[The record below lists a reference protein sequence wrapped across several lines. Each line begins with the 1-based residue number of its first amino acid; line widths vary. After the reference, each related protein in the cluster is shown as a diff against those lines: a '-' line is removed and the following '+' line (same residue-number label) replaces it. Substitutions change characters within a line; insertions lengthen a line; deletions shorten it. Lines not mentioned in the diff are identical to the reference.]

1 MGVAVS
7 LGSSGLGL
15 SGLGLSGL
23 GISGEHTELA
33 TSLRKWAA
41 SLGGPDVAR
50 AAEGDPSATFDDVW
64 SGVSDMGVTAIGLP
78 ESVGGGGGSVL
89 DLAVA
94 LEACAHG
101 LVPGPL
107 LATAIASIALP
118 QGAAA
123 AGAVAGGA
131 RVGLGLSPSLLV
143 GEHLAGTVDVVWDAP
158 GATHLLL
165 GARELSGAEAWF
177 VVRADRVVGCTERP
191 GSSSGTRPVGL
202 DLTRRFGSVTVDV
215 PIDEAQPVPGLDE
228 GLLRRVAVTLAA
240 AEASGIARWCLET
253 AVEHAG
259 VREQFGAKIGSF
271 QAIKHLCAEMLET
284 AEAVTASAWDAA
296 SVALTDDDQWAFA
309 ADVAGAVALDG
320 AVRNAQACIQVLG
333 GIGFTFEHDAHLY
346 LRRAV
351 TLRNLLGSPDAS
363 AASLTERAMAGE
375 RRRVEVDLGGRD
387 EGVRDDVRR
396 RVAEIAAVPL
406 DQQRRALVDAG
417 YLTPHWPEPHGLGA
431 GAVTQLVI
439 DEELNTAGVERP
451 DLKIGGWAAPTILAH
466 GSEEQLKR
474 FVRPTLLGELTWCQL
489 FSEPGAGSDLASLR
503 TRAVRSTGPA
513 GEEGWRLTGQKVWTS
528 LAHDADWAI
537 CLART
542 DPDVPQHRGISYF
555 LLDMRAEGVDIRP
568 LREMTGDAMFNEV
581 FLDDVFVPD
590 ECIVGEPGDGWRLAR
605 TTLANERVAMA
616 GARLGVSTERAV
628 ALAPV
633 ASPAEQVR
641 VGYAVALATVCSLLG
656 VRSTLRSLAGQGPGA
671 ESSVAKLLG
680 VRSRQGSSE
689 LVVDLHG
696 ERVVLGGEEVERDV
710 HEMLLTRCLSIA
722 GGTTQILRNVAA
734 ERILGLPR

>member
-1 MGVAVS
+1 MEVSVS
-7 LGSSGLGL
+7 LG
-15 SGLGLSGL
+15 
-23 GISGEHTELA
+23 ISEEHAELA
-33 TSLRKWAA
+33 ASLRKWAA
-41 SLGGPDVAR
+41 SLGGPDAGR
-50 AAEGDPSATFDDVW
+50 AAEDDPTATFDEAW
-64 SGVSDMGVTAIGLP
+64 SAVGEMGVATIGLP

-94 LEACAHG
+94 LEACANG

-107 LATAIASIALP
+107 LSTAIASIVLPEDCATSRAL
-118 QGAAA
+118 
-123 AGAVAGGA
+123 AGGA
-131 RVGLGLSPSLLV
+131 RAGLGLAPSLLV
-143 GEHLAGTVDVVWDAP
+143 GERLAGTVDVVWDAP

-165 GARELSGAEAWF
+165 GGREPSGTERWF
-177 VVRADRVVGCTERP
+177 AVPADRVVCPTPTRA
-191 GSSSGTRPVGL
+191 SSSATRPVGL

-215 PIDEAQPVPGLDE
+215 ALEEAEPVPDLDEA
-228 GLLRRVAVTLAA
+228 LLRRAAVTLAA
-240 AEASGIARWCLET
+240 AEASGIARWSLET
-253 AVEHAG
+253 AVEYAG
-259 VREQFGAKIGSF
+259 VREQFGSKIGSF
-271 QAIKHLCAEMLET
+271 QAIKHLCAEMLEM
-284 AEAVTASAWDAA
+284 AEAVTAAAWDAA
-296 SVALTDDDQWAFA
+296 SVALTAHDQWAFA
-309 ADVAGAVALDG
+309 ADVAGAVAFDG
-320 AVRNAQACIQVLG
+320 AVRNAQSCIQVLG

-351 TLRNLLGSPDAS
+351 ALRNLLGSADTF
-363 AASLTERAMAGE
+363 AASLTERAITGQ

-387 EGVRDDVRR
+387 EEVRDDVRR
-396 RVAEIAAVPL
+396 RVAGLAALPP
-406 DQQRRALVDAG
+406 DRQRPALVDAG
-417 YLTPHWPEPHGLGA
+417 YLTPHWPEPHGLG
-431 GAVTQLVI
+431 GDAVTQLVI
-439 DEELNTAGVERP
+439 DEELRAAGVERP

-466 GSEEQLKR
+466 GTDDQRDR
-474 FVRPTLLGELTWCQL
+474 FVRRTLLGELTWCQL

-503 TRAVRSTGPA
+503 TRAVRATGPA

-542 DPDVPQHRGISYF
+542 DLEVPQHKGITYF
-555 LLDMRAEGVDIRP
+555 LLDMQADGLDIRP

-590 ECIVGEPGDGWRLAR
+590 DCVVGEPGDGWRLAR

-616 GARLGVSTERAV
+616 GSRLGVSTERAV
-628 ALAPV
+628 ALAAA
-633 ASPAEQVR
+633 ASPAERVR
-641 VGYAVALATVCSLLG
+641 IGHAVALATVCSMLG

-680 VRSRQGSSE
+680 VRSRQDASE

-696 ERVVLGGEEVERDV
+696 ERVLLGGDEVERDV

>member
-1 MGVAVS
+1 VS
-7 LGSSGLGL
+7 LG
-15 SGLGLSGL
+15 
-23 GISGEHTELA
+23 ISEEHTELA
-33 TSLRKWAA
+33 ASLRKWAA
-41 SLGGPDVAR
+41 SLGGPDAAR
-50 AAEGDPSATFDDVW
+50 AAERDPDATFDEAW
-64 SGVSDMGVTAIGLP
+64 SAVGEMGVATICLL
-78 ESVGGGGGSVL
+78 ESAGGGGGSVL
-89 DLAVA
+89 DQAVA

-107 LATAIASIALP
+107 LATAIASVVVRED
-118 QGAAA
+118 GST
-123 AGAVAGGA
+123 AGAVAEGA
-131 RVGLGLSPSLLV
+131 RVAIGPAPSLLV
-143 GEHLAGTVDVVWDAP
+143 GERLAGTVDVVWDAP
-158 GATHLLL
+158 GATHVIL
-165 GARELSGAEAWF
+165 GGRDASGAERWF
-177 VVRADRVVGCTERP
+177 VVPADHVVCSGGRP
-191 GSSSGTRPVGL
+191 GDQLGTRPSAL

-215 PIDEAQPVPGLDE
+215 EVGAAEPLPDLDEAR
-228 GLLRRVAVTLAA
+228 LRRAAVTLAA

-253 AVEHAG
+253 AVEYAG
-259 VREQFGAKIGSF
+259 VREQFGRKIGSF

-284 AEAVTASAWDAA
+284 AEAVTAAAWDVASAA
-296 SVALTDDDQWAFA
+296 PTDDDQWAFA
-309 ADVAGAVALDG
+309 ADVAGAVAFDG

-351 TLRNLLGSPDAS
+351 TLRNLLGSPDSWAT
-363 AASLTERAMAGE
+363 SLADRAIAGE

-387 EGVRDDVRR
+387 EDIRDDVRR
-396 RVAEIAAVPL
+396 RVAEIASAP
-406 DQQRRALVDAG
+406 QERRRAALVDAG

-431 GAVTQLVI
+431 DPVTQLVI
-439 DEELNTAGVERP
+439 DEELHAAGVERP
-451 DLKIGGWAAPTILAH
+451 DLRIGGWAAPTILAH
-466 GSEEQLKR
+466 GSQEQRER

-503 TRAVRSTGPA
+503 TRAVRSTGPD

-542 DPDVPQHRGISYF
+542 DPDVPQHKGITYF
-555 LLDMRAEGVDIRP
+555 MLEMGAEGVDIRP

-590 ECIVGEPGDGWRLAR
+590 GCVVGEPGDGWRLAR

-616 GARLGVSTERAV
+616 GSRLGVSTERAV
-628 ALAPV
+628 ALAPD

-641 VGYAVALATVCSLLG
+641 VGHAVALATVCSLLG

-680 VRSRQGSSE
+680 VRSRQDASE

-696 ERVVLGGEEVERDV
+696 DRVVLGGEQVEGDL